1 MAEADTLVG
10 SVEDSVG
17 RGLAGIV
24 SGAIVISEEETESVE
39 DVVVLAM
46 DESRDVITLVIDES
60 RDSVEVITSVVT
72 VAVVERK
79 LSSVLDWV
87 DELTV

>member
-24 SGAIVISEEETESVE
+24 SDAIVISEEETESVE

-46 DESRDVITLVIDES
+46 DES